1 MRGFPALVCSI
12 MECSNADPFDWTVDE
27 VVNFLC
33 RNPETPWSKSISSA
47 PRPNPASFENAL
59 RDNLITGEVLLQD
72 VDKDVLKDDL
82 GLKAVG
88 HRGSIMRAIGFLQQ
102 RSSKFQTS
110 KSEQSFVLPSSSPLQ
125 PLPHLQHTNAHPSS
139 VQHSS
144 PVPPTAPSTPSLNK
158 LPTTPAVSGPL
169 NVGSG
174 TDNLHGV
181 IENSPEVNVPAGS
194 REVPEASTSNHS
206 RSHEKIVVDRHG
218 RKRRRLN
225 LTTFVESQ
233 SDDVVSEISGDEKPK
248 SWYMGPSA
256 LTLNRVFYSSDPEG
270 DDQTFT
276 LVPPKLPNA
285 QRIFVNRR
293 LSYFFQQSPIELGSR
308 DGFSQTAVIPY
319 NPSMIKSTNDRFFT
333 LYTAEKGVINP
344 SKQRINDWPRLGH
357 QTRVND
363 ESQSPSELPKPQDPF
378 SYLLQKYPAEGDSG
392 DVFPIYGD
400 SGSEGEFDEE
410 TWREMEEEQSEPITH
425 QQRKLGPTEV
435 ESIIK
440 DCVSA
445 YEVNWRESHLPREM
459 CKARNLWL
467 VARRKKCVN
476 QETKALSRDIRL
488 LVARLQKLQEEIRKN
503 EYTTEA
509 ELRTQCQCLEHTVFN
524 IQKQKFRVSV
534 LEHEKCPPKVH
545 APPKPRSPPKLRIG
559 DEESLGS
566 ESDFAGSDTFD
577 DFIVDDVGTP
587 KVFEVENP
595 PDTSSSSDGDDDI
608 ISVSGTRR
616 RTRARPPKV
625 FASSSPFISPSP
637 SPSWPL
643 HEKPDIIDLTME
655 DPDDDLRIETPPLNP
670 VGSAK
675 ENLHDSTLPK
685 ISTSMSPPP
694 SIGSPEVKAPVE
706 TKHGARS
713 LGPKID
719 DIEETLL
726 LDWEFL
732 EARKDRRRLLAKLVG
747 GLADDERT
755 KLATHIPEYQF
766 SKLKSLVRRALKSL
780 DSGRVDVPGVDSDE
794 NRLIMRT
801 ASFYVA
807 WLNCIRLGVEGIP
820 KSVVQKALN
829 RLDSDGFGRY
839 YDELIERLRSCRAW
853 KRRTEATD
861 PDSDQEPHDTP
872 HKRRK
877 RGVKESQSAKMTQAS
892 AQRRV
897 AQQEKQREKLEKR
910 LESMGLANDN
920 PSRQAVTF
928 KDPIIYLNPHIG
940 QRVKPHQL
948 KGIQFMWRELIED
961 KDRQGCLLAHTM
973 GLGKTMQV

>member
-1 MRGFPALVCSI
+1 
-12 MECSNADPFDWTVDE
+12 MEFSNADPLDWTVDE

-33 RNPETPWSKSISSA
+33 RNPETPWSKSNSSA

-102 RSSKFQTS
+102 CSPKFQTS
-110 KSEQSFVLPSSSPLQ
+110 KSEQNFVLPSPSPLQ
-125 PLPHLQHTNAHPSS
+125 PLPHLQHTNAHSSS

-144 PVPPTAPSTPSLNK
+144 PVPPTASSTPSLHK
-158 LPTTPAVSGPL
+158 LPTIAAVSGTRDAG
-169 NVGSG
+169 NGSD
-174 TDNLHGV
+174 TLHGAV
-181 IENSPEVNVPAGS
+181 ENGPEINVPAGP
-194 REVPEASTSNHS
+194 REVPETSTSNHS
-206 RSHEKIVVDRHG
+206 RSHEKFVVDENG
-218 RKRRRLN
+218 KKRRRLN

-233 SDDVVSEISGDEKPK
+233 SDDVVSEISGDEKSK
-248 SWYMGPSA
+248 SWYMGPNA
-256 LTLNRVFYSSDPEG
+256 LTLDRVFYSSDSEG

-276 LVPPKLPNA
+276 LVPSKLANA
-285 QRIFVNRR
+285 QRTFVNRR
-293 LSYFFQQSPIELGSR
+293 LSYFFQQSPIDLGSGH
-308 DGFSQTAVIPY
+308 GFSHKAVIPY

-333 LYTAEKGVINP
+333 LYTAEKGVINT
-344 SKQRINDWPRLGH
+344 SKERINDWPQLSH

-363 ESQSPSELPKPQDPF
+363 EAQSSSELPKPSDPF
-378 SYLLQKYPAEGDSG
+378 SYLLQKYPAEEGSG

-410 TWREMEEEQSEPITH
+410 TWQEMEEEQSEPMPH
-425 QQRKLGPTEV
+425 KQKKLGLTEV
-435 ESIIK
+435 ESIIE

-445 YEVNWRESHLPREM
+445 YEATWRDCHLPREQ
-459 CKARNLWL
+459 CKARKLWL
-467 VARRKKCVN
+467 VARRGNRVN
-476 QETKALSRDIRL
+476 QDTKALARDIGL
-488 LVARLQKLQEEIRKN
+488 LAARLQRLQEEIRKN

-534 LEHEKCPPKVH
+534 LEQEKCPPGVS
-545 APPKPRSPPKLRIG
+545 APPKPQNPPKPRTG
-559 DEESLGS
+559 DEESLDS
-566 ESDFAGSDTFD
+566 ESDFAEGDTFD

-587 KVFEVENP
+587 KVLAAGNS

-616 RTRARPPKV
+616 RTRGPPPKV
-625 FASSSPFISPSP
+625 FGSSSPSISPSP
-637 SPSWPL
+637 PPAWPL
-643 HEKPDIIDLTME
+643 HEKPEVIDLTME
-655 DPDDDLRIETPPLNP
+655 EPDDDLRIETPPLNP

-675 ENLHDSTLPK
+675 SHFNAATLPRL
-685 ISTSMSPPP
+685 STSMSPPP
-694 SIGSPEVKAPVE
+694 SIGSLESSALAKTE
-706 TKHGARS
+706 NDARS
-713 LGPKID
+713 PGPKID
-719 DIEETLL
+719 DIEGIMS

-732 EARKDRRRLLAKLVG
+732 EGRKDRRRLLAKLVG

-766 SKLKSLVRRALKSL
+766 SKLKPLVRRALKSL
-780 DSGRVDVPGVDSDE
+780 GSGRVDVPGMDSDE

-807 WLNCIRLGVEGIP
+807 WLNCIRLDVEGIP
-820 KSVVQKALN
+820 KKDVQKALN
-829 RLDSDGFGRY
+829 RLDSDGFDRY
-839 YDELIERLRSCRAW
+839 YDELIERLRNCRAW
-853 KRRTEATD
+853 KQKTEATD
-861 PDSDQEPHDTP
+861 PESDQEPHDTP
-872 HKRRK
+872 HKKRK
-877 RGVKESQSAKMTQAS
+877 REVKESQSTKMTQAS

-897 AQQEKQREKLEKR
+897 AQQEKQKEKLEKR

-920 PSRQAVTF
+920 PSRQPVSF
-928 KDPIIYLNPHIG
+928 KDPIIYLNSHIG